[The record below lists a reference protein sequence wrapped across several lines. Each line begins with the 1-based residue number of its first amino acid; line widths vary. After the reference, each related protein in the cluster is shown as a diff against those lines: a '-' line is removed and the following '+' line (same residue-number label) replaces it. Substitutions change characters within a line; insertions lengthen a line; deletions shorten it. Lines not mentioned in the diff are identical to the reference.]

1 MTGRCAVCVVTNGCA
16 RSHPPPACFLVY
28 ANGAGDGQRRE
39 APQLGG
45 CETPGSAREGGLH
58 VQVLLQAAIMD
69 QSRMVAE
76 VLGGSGF

>member
-1 MTGRCAVCVVTNGCA
+1 MAVPWPQKHDILAKISLKRPSAEIPTG
-16 RSHPPPACFLVY
+16 S
-28 ANGAGDGQRRE
+28 NGAGDGQRRE

>member
-1 MTGRCAVCVVTNGCA
+1 VIGEIILTGTSGEARGGVGGRAVPWGTPYTFDSA
-16 RSHPPPACFLVY
+16 S
-28 ANGAGDGQRRE
+28 RE

-58 VQVLLQAAIMD
+58 VQVLLQAAVMD

-76 VLGGSGF
+76 VLGGPGF